1 MEKTMPRPVL
11 KSRAVGGMSI
21 ALLLALTAAGCDGE
35 SSVRISSTRSDDE
48 ARGVLRVVESLQC
61 PQTLGPLT
69 RKGSAQAGGTICTY
83 GGPRGAEVSLHL
95 VRLDDET
102 VDGVLAQFES
112 RLRRDMPPSMPTN
125 AAAAPAQTTAPGP
138 EGETATVQAPGVT
151 IQAKGDDATVRLPGM
166 SIVTE
171 GETANV
177 RIGGISI
184 KADDSA
190 GQVEVASGQ
199 GSVAFQTQGDG
210 TEVRT
215 RAGGESTR
223 ATWILTDDRP
233 SQAGWR
239 LVGYEARGPIN
250 GPIVVAT
257 VRTKDRDGDPIMDAA
272 KDLVTLN
279 VGE

>member
-1 MEKTMPRPVL
+1 MEKTMLRPVL
-11 KSRAVGGMSI
+11 KSPSVGGLAIS
-21 ALLLALTAAGCDGE
+21 LLLGLTVAGCDGE
-35 SSVRISSTRSDDE
+35 SSVRISSTGNDE
-48 ARGVLRVVESLQC
+48 DARGVLRVIDSLQC
-61 PQTLGPLT
+61 PQTMGPLT
-69 RKGSAQAGGTICTY
+69 RKGSAQAGGTVCTY

-95 VRLDDET
+95 VRLDGQT
-102 VDGVLAQFES
+102 VDSVLARFEGE
-112 RLRRDMPPSMPTN
+112 LRRDMPHSASGTT
-125 AAAAPAQTTAPGP
+125 TTAST
-138 EGETATVQAPGVT
+138 ETQTADAQAETATVQAPGLD

-184 KADDSA
+184 HADDST
-190 GQVEVASGQ
+190 GQVQVASGD
-199 GSVAFQTQGDG
+199 GSVDVQAHDDG
-210 TEVRT
+210 AEVRT
-215 RAGGESTR
+215 RAGGDSTR

-233 SQAGWR
+233 SPAGWR
-239 LVGYEARGPIN
+239 LVGYEGRGPVG

-272 KDLVTLN
+272 KDLVALN